1 MTVDRRTI
9 LIASGNAHK
18 IEEIRAIFADA
29 PFDFITP
36 ADVDGY
42 PEIEE
47 TGTTFEA
54 NAILK
59 AAGASTACGV
69 WALADDSG
77 IEVDALG
84 GAPGVISARYAG
96 EPCNDEANNDKLLA
110 ELDGVPD
117 LERTGRFRA
126 VVVICDG
133 DAVVAKGEGT
143 IEGQIGHERKGSS
156 GFGYDPLFY
165 VPAKGCTTA
174 ELLPEE
180 KNAISHRGQALQ
192 ELLAEM
198 TAAGLC

>member
-1 MTVDRRTI
+1 VTVDRRTI

-18 IEEIRAIFADA
+18 IEEIQAIFADA

-36 ADVDGY
+36 ADVDHV
-42 PEIEE
+42 PDVEE

-59 AAGASTACGV
+59 ASGASIACGC

-96 EPCNDEANNDKLLA
+96 DACDDEANNDKLLA
-110 ELDGVPD
+110 ELEGVPD

-133 DAVVAKGEGT
+133 DTVVAKGEGV
-143 IEGQIGHERKGSS
+143 IEGQIGHERKGDN

-165 VPAKGCTTA
+165 VPSEGCTSA
-174 ELLPEE
+174 ELPPEE
-180 KNAISHRGQALQ
+180 KNAISHRAQALQ
-192 ELLAEM
+192 ELLAEL